1 MPRAAT
7 FARRRS
13 EAIRTAWP
21 PGAPGYV
28 LLALLITGT
37 ALRLIAIASWWP
49 VATTID
55 DHYELFAGSNVFS
68 NLVHPAGYSL
78 ILAGLGAL
86 THQVALPV
94 LVQHLGG
101 IASALLLWAATRRV
115 TGSEWAG
122 LLPAGVVLLDPDVIY
137 LEHSIMAESS
147 AIFFT
152 SVGLY
157 AAVRAFDESAGWWRW
172 SLLGGGALAFAATI
186 RTAGLAL
193 IPVAVL
199 ALLLSRPISLLS
211 WRRWRAPAATAAG
224 AGLIL
229 LVYATLHAA
238 FGNGFGVRPSPGWY
252 LYGRAAQFA
261 ECNRFTPP
269 AGTRLLCETRP
280 PSKRRGASWYWG
292 LGYAAASKAPGP
304 HYLGPFGNHDAL
316 IGDWARRAILAQPL
330 DYAGSVWEYLQG
342 YWFPGSPPR
351 RPDSGVGL
359 DPQLAFS
366 GGYSAPQLL
375 AIAVSVQDTLQ
386 EFYDRFTVHTYQ
398 PGLDFLRAW
407 QRVVRFGP
415 LAMSIATLLTVVG
428 LAVGSRRSRI
438 GVLLFGVGGLALIVA
453 PALTANYAG
462 RYLVPLAG
470 SMGAAS
476 AIAIVELGR
485 RLRQPARPA

>member
-1 MPRAAT
+1 M
-7 FARRRS
+7 
-13 EAIRTAWP
+13 
-21 PGAPGYV
+21 
-28 LLALLITGT
+28 LLGLLVAGT

-49 VATTID
+49 VVTTID

-68 NLVHPAGYSL
+68 NPVHPAGYSL
-78 ILAGLGAL
+78 ILAGIGAL
-86 THQVALPV
+86 THEVAVPV
-94 LVQHLGG
+94 LLQHLGG
-101 IASALLLWAATRRV
+101 IASALLLWGATRRV

-122 LLPAGVVLLDPDVIY
+122 LLPAGIVLLDPDLIF

-157 AAVRAFDESAGWWRW
+157 AAVRAFDVPPGSWRW

-193 IPVAVL
+193 IPIVVL
-199 ALLLSRPISLLS
+199 GLLLASPLS
-211 WRRWRAPAATAAG
+211 VKRWRKWRPPAAAAG
-224 AGLIL
+224 AAAVIL
-229 LVYATLHAA
+229 LAYASLNAA
-238 FGNGFGVRPSPGWY
+238 FGSGFGVRPSPGWY

-261 ECNRFTPP
+261 ECDRFTPP
-269 AGTRLLCETRP
+269 AGTGVLCQTRP
-280 PSKRRGASWYWG
+280 PSERRGASWYWG
-292 LGYAAASKAPGP
+292 LGYAAASQAPGP
-304 HYLGPFGNHDAL
+304 RYFGPFGNHDAL
-316 IGDWARRAILAQPL
+316 IGEWAQRAIRAQPL
-330 DYAGSVWEYLQG
+330 DYLRSVWEYLQG

-351 RPDSGVGL
+351 RPDSGVDL

-375 AIAVSVQDTLQ
+375 AIAVSVQDTLKT
-386 EFYDRFTVHTYQ
+386 FYNGFTLHTYE

-407 QRVVRFGP
+407 QRIVRFGP
-415 LAMSIATLLTVVG
+415 LALSIATLLTLVG
-428 LAVGSRRSRI
+428 LVVGSRRSRV

-453 PALTANYAG
+453 PALTAIYAG

-476 AIAIVELGR
+476 AIAIVELWR
-485 RLRQPARPA
+485 RLPRSR